1 MKKKKKCE
9 DSMPHTGGKYSTL
22 TRDESKPQNKGK
34 DSTLTCLL
42 CQLKSMHELWR
53 SPTNNGK

>member
-34 DSTLTCLL
+34 DQAFDCTNAIMLV
-42 CQLKSMHELWR
+42 M
-53 SPTNNGK
+53 PT